1 MPNET
6 RVHETFTN
14 NPVIQKWITKM
25 SLSLYVSP
33 QLKAKL
39 QLDFIV
45 IFYYL
50 SISIL
55 SYVLISKL
63 MPVFVEVTYYTSYP
77 ITPIYI
83 PYVPQ

>member
-33 QLKAKL
+33 ELKAKL

-45 IFYYL
+45 
-50 SISIL
+50 
-55 SYVLISKL
+55 
-63 MPVFVEVTYYTSYP
+63 
-77 ITPIYI
+77 
-83 PYVPQ
+83 

>member
-33 QLKAKL
+33 PTKSKTAIRFHC
-39 QLDFIV
+39 DFLLFINKYIV
-45 IFYYL
+45 ICTDL
-50 SISIL
+50 QINACIC
-55 SYVLISKL
+55 
-63 MPVFVEVTYYTSYP
+63 
-77 ITPIYI
+77 
-83 PYVPQ
+83 